1 MLSPVLSHRVYR
13 CKHKLVCT
21 LCLGREHIF
30 TASWRLLAIS
40 SSKLPERKVPVVWSV
55 RPGYFRENGR
65 RDVWSLIA
73 TRLWRPFLKG
83 NFQKTELA
91 YCPDKEIWKKV
102 HKPLQRAGGKMD
114 GKQKN
119 PLSWERLNERRCS
132 TKGHLTCALS
142 VFYSRGMFFYVMF
155 ESAHSFSTSNFQ
167 QWRDY
172 HYSLIY
178 HLSLSLH
185 ALSSNPCR
193 LSIYIQC
200 SNKQKA
206 NTNKN
211 NTIQYNT
218 IQNRNNTK

>member
-30 TASWRLLAIS
+30 TASWRLLAIP
-40 SSKLPERKVPVVWSV
+40 SSKLPERNVPVVWSV

-114 GKQKN
+114 GKQKK
-119 PLSWERLNERRCS
+119 PLGWERLNERGCS

-142 VFYSRGMFFYVMF
+142 IFYSRGMFFLCDVWERTF
-155 ESAHSFSTSNFQ
+155 FFDFQ
-167 QWRDY
+167 FPTMTW
-172 HYSLIY
+172 
-178 HLSLSLH
+178 LSLL
-185 ALSSNPCR
+185 AYLPPLIKPAR
-193 LSIYIQC
+193 II
-200 SNKQKA
+200 
-206 NTNKN
+206 
-211 NTIQYNT
+211 I
-218 IQNRNNTK
+218 